1 MLTFNF
7 LFGIILIIVVLS
19 TTVERGST
27 ESGQRITTTVV
38 HSTDS
43 STESGIR
50 VHIETLSFPAEEIRL
65 QTTKHDKH
73 E

>member
-27 ESGQRITTTVV
+27 ESGQRITTVV